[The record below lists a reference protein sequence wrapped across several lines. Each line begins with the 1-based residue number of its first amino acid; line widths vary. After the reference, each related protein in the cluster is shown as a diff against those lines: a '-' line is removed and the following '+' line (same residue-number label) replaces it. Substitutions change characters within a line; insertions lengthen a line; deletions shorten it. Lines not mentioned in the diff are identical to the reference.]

1 MSPIPRVFLS
11 YSSKDMEEVED
22 FDLELRRRGVPLW
35 RDRSDLRIGRLSAVE
50 IEKAGQEAAGFVV
63 YLTLNAA
70 RSEWVRERELD
81 IALRKARRSPT
92 FGVVPVF
99 RAGRRE
105 VSEEM
110 IRLGKKPAAADGS
123 SPYDL
128 QSFNGCVIQADRAS
142 RGFLQQ
148 ELAAAA
154 DHVLNCLLDGISER
168 RQDSGPLSIGAI
180 TRDASLASSDLDLL
194 IDCREDFPL
203 KGPLPDPAQCE
214 ARLLPAIRSLQKA
227 LFKHGLYPEVRLALQ
242 CHLTLALALGYQFRR
257 NTGAN
262 LEALEIH
269 GGELWPGP
277 KSPLPP
283 AHELWSFTTANGPGD
298 GHDLAL
304 IVGVSG
310 SIGKRVESFLK
321 DQVSSVS
328 RRLIFEP
335 ARGSSKTSLQG
346 LDREAPHR
354 MAVAVMERL
363 SEAREELGY
372 RTVHLFY
379 AGPPALAALIAQ
391 QLSNCGPVQTYE
403 WIDHESTYRPTFR
416 LE

>member
-63 YLTLNAA
+63 YLTLHAA
-70 RSEWVRERELD
+70 RSDWVRERELD
-81 IALRKARRSPT
+81 IALHKARRSPA
-92 FGVVPVF
+92 FGLVPVF
-99 RAGRRE
+99 RADRRE
-105 VSEEM
+105 VTEEM
-110 IRLGKKPAAADGS
+110 IRLGKKPHAADGS

-128 QSFNGCVIQADRAS
+128 QGFNGCVIKADRAS
-142 RGFLQQ
+142 RGFLPQ

-154 DHVLNCLLDGISER
+154 DHILDCLLDGIGER
-168 RQDSGPLSIGAI
+168 RTSGPLRIGVV

-214 ARLLPAIRSLQKA
+214 ARLLPAFRSLHRS
-227 LFKHGLYPEVRLALQ
+227 LFKHGLHLEVRLTLQ
-242 CHLTLALALGYQFRR
+242 CHLTLALALGHQFRR
-257 NTGAN
+257 NTGSN
-262 LEALEIH
+262 LEVLEIH

-277 KSPLPP
+277 KIPLSP
-283 AHELWSFTTANGPGD
+283 AHDLWSSSTADGPGD
-298 GHDLAL
+298 GPDLAL
-304 IVGVSG
+304 IIGVSG

-321 DQVSSVS
+321 DQIPSVS

-335 ARGSSKTSLQG
+335 ARGSGKTSLQG
-346 LDREAPHR
+346 LEREGPHR
-354 MAVAVMERL
+354 MAVAVMEQL
-363 SEAREELGY
+363 SEAREEQGY